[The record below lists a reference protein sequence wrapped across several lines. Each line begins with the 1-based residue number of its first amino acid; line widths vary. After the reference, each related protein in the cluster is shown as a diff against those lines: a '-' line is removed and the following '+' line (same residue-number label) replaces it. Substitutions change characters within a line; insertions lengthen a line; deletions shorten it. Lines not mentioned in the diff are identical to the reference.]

1 MPGQFSNDDL
11 LSMLEEMITGRND
24 FFTSGMIRNIPFQFR
39 HAVMTRYMS
48 TETLY
53 LELMSRIYTSNV
65 RERLAA
71 TTLLTFSM
79 PINYN
84 EGSPSFM
91 EPVIVVPSQTQITSS
106 LEDYIGTQSSCAV
119 CQEAIS
125 SGACR
130 IRQCGHVYHRSCIV
144 NWFSMSVRC
153 PVCRFDI
160 RQAGPEGQTSSASE
174 QTLSQQADQSAGQ
187 NI

>member
-11 LSMLEEMITGRND
+11 LAMLEEMISGRND

-39 HAVMTRYMS
+39 NAVMTRYMS
-48 TETLY
+48 TEALY
-53 LELMSRIYTSNV
+53 LDLMSRIYTSNL

-84 EGSPSFM
+84 DGSPSFM
-91 EPVIVVPSQTQITSS
+91 EPVIVVPSQTQINSS
-106 LEDYIGTQSSCAV
+106 LEECPGNQSSCAV
-119 CQEAIS
+119 CQDTIS

-130 IRQCGHVYHRSCIV
+130 IRQCGHVYHRTCIV

-160 RQAGPEGQTSSASE
+160 RQADPLIQTSSASE
-174 QTLSQQADQSAGQ
+174 QTLSQQEDL
-187 NI
+187 